1 MHFVVA
7 AKSYFRLMIVKI
19 TVDLLDYL
27 FIHLAIEVVIQP
39 ITKK

>member
-7 AKSYFRLMIVKI
+7 AKSHFRLMIIKI

-27 FIHLAIEVVIQP
+27 IIHIEIEVVIQP

>member
-1 MHFVVA
+1 
-7 AKSYFRLMIVKI
+7 MIVKI

-27 FIHLAIEVVIQP
+27 IIHIEIEVVIQP